1 MSATVHQPLSP
12 SEAYLREVIASQVP
26 YVDALIRFRCAGLFT
41 RLWWAIKGDIP
52 GDFK

>member
-1 MSATVHQPLSP
+1 M